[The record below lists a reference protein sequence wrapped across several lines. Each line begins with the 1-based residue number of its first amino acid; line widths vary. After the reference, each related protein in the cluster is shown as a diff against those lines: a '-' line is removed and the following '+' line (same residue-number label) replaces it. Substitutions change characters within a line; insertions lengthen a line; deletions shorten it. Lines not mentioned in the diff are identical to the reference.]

1 MEKNVFVLFHLSTGD
16 NFTMYALILYL
27 KTIYEN
33 VYIFCLHRNYET
45 ITQLYELHPNIH
57 ICLCHDKNYNLCTVP
72 RNTFYHYTSLV
83 TNYDV
88 IKSGSNDTNWIY
100 TSNFWRSFY
109 TDINYDY
116 NMRYN
121 FTSINRK
128 HEKEITLLNKVKEI
142 YGPKYIFVHDHRN
155 YIYNH
160 CCARNNVI
168 INSEMPI
175 FHPNYNYYHDNT
187 SNPFFSYWNSSFYL
201 NNLFDYCSIIE
212 NAEEIHIT
220 DSSFSCLC
228 PYLDL
233 SKVKKK
239 VIYTNYDVIDYH
251 NSFSDWIK
259 LPPL

>member
-1 MEKNVFVLFHLSTGD
+1 MPKNVFVLFHLSTGD
-16 NFTMYALILYL
+16 NFTMYALILHL
-27 KTIYEN
+27 RTLYEN
-33 VYIFCLHRNYET
+33 VYIFCLHRNSET
-45 ITQLYELHPNIH
+45 IKQLYELHTNIH
-57 ICLCHDKNYNLCTVP
+57 ICVCDINYNSCTVP
-72 RNTFYHYTSLV
+72 NDTFYHYLSLV
-83 TNYDV
+83 
-88 IKSGSNDTNWIY
+88 NDYELIVTGFNDKNWIN
-100 TSNFWRSFY
+100 TSKFWRSFY
-109 TDINYDY
+109 SHINFDY

-128 HEKEITLLNKVKEI
+128 HETEITLLNKVKDI
-142 YGPKYIFVHDHRN
+142 YGSKYIFVHDHRN
-155 YIYNH
+155 YYYNH
-160 CCARNNVI
+160 YSCRNNVI

-175 FHPNYNYYHDNT
+175 FHPNYNYYHVNT
-187 SNPFFSYWNSSFYL
+187 SHPFFSYWNSSFYL

-239 VIYTNYDVIDYH
+239 VIYTNLDMTDYH

-259 LPPL
+259 LAPL